1 VAPGAFAA
9 RNAELGAFIDESEAD
24 VPAHMDFP
32 AQHRTKIHSTNPIE
46 RLNKEVKRRAD
57 VVGVFPNEGSVTRL
71 IGAVLL
77 EANDEWQTQHRYMQ
91 TEAMAEL
98 MAPLIDAT
106 PDQISTVAA

>member
-1 VAPGAFAA
+1 
-9 RNAELGAFIDESEAD
+9 
-24 VPAHMDFP
+24 MDFP
-32 AQHRTKIHSTNPIE
+32 AQHRTKLHSTNPIE

-57 VVGVFPNEGSVTRL
+57 VGSIVPNEASIVRL

-91 TEAMAEL
+91 TKAMAEL
-98 MAPLIDAT
+98 VVPLIDAI